1 MALLKEIQSIRKR
14 FFFRRNGA
22 STSKSILRRDENNI
36 IQRSSKFDENESIEG
51 ALTSSIVYEIP
62 ILGLKSSKTY
72 DDENYNKQLYGRQ
85 KHVEFVET
93 NDYNYLNNKQNQ
105 QQKQQQYQEQQQ
117 KTTNMYAAHKASTS
131 NININQIGANNGLRQ
146 RFQDEDL
153 FLKLEESIQNEQ
165 QIEEKLNKQLNE
177 NRKLMTV
184 KDDMEKRLR
193 LFEGTISSY

>member
-1 MALLKEIQSIRKR
+1 M
-14 FFFRRNGA
+14 
-22 STSKSILRRDENNI
+22 
-36 IQRSSKFDENESIEG
+36 
-51 ALTSSIVYEIP
+51 
-62 ILGLKSSKTY
+62 GLKSSKNY

-93 NDYNYLNNKQNQ
+93 DDYNYLNNKQNQ
-105 QQKQQQYQEQQQ
+105 EQKQYQEQQH

-131 NININQIGANNGLRQ
+131 NNNINQIGANNGLIQ

-165 QIEEKLNKQLNE
+165 RIEEKLNKQLNE

-193 LFEGTISSY
+193 LFEGTKSSY